1 LQPGTFCYPV
11 TCFPFTRENDIIIL
25 KQLGFDGRFVNM
37 ANVTLNKVIEDFR
50 KLPLPERE
58 YVIEI
63 IGKQLIEA
71 KREAIFRRAKRT
83 IPNLKKGA
91 VKKGTVKEL
100 YEDLELE

>member
-1 LQPGTFCYPV
+1 
-11 TCFPFTRENDIIIL
+11 
-25 KQLGFDGRFVNM
+25 M

-71 KREAIFRRAKRT
+71 KREGIFRRAKRT